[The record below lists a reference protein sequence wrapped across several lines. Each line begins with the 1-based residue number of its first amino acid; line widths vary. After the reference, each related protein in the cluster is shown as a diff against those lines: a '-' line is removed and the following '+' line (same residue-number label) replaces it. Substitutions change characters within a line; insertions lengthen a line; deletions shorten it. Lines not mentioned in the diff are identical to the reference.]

1 MRIAIVF
8 DCMYPHTTG
17 GGEKQYVEFAR
28 EFVKLGHRV
37 DYLTRRQWEGADPV
51 EEGVRAV
58 SITDGFPL
66 YDDAGVRRP
75 IGAVKFSAALFAHL
89 LRHRSSYDVVMV
101 SATPVLNVFA
111 ARLALSATRTRLVV
125 DWLEVW
131 TRRQWLEYSGPVV
144 GRVADFLQRL
154 AVRMSPLATGHS
166 QHTEDGA
173 LRNGLPPARF
183 LRSPGIIPPQPV
195 DVAPRLAVDATPGPV
210 LFVGRHIQDKRAQ
223 AIPPALKVARA
234 TVPDLTAVIGGRGP
248 ESDAVRAAIAESG
261 LDDAISMPGFV
272 DQDELGR
279 LMGRASML
287 LNPSRREGYGLV
299 VVEAAAHGTPS
310 VVVDDPTNAST
321 ELVQDGVN
329 GFKARSASAPDLA
342 EAMVKVIEG
351 GEELRRSTRAWYED
365 AIATKSIAATVRRM
379 AERLEAMVS

>member
-28 EFVKLGHRV
+28 EFVQLGHQV

-51 EEGVRAV
+51 DDGVRAV
-58 SITDGFPL
+58 AITGGFPL

-75 IGAVKFSAALFAHL
+75 IGALKFSLALFAHL
-89 LRHRSSYDVVMV
+89 VRHRSSYDVVMV

-111 ARLALSATRTRLVV
+111 GRAALAGTRTRLVV
-125 DWLEVW
+125 DWLEIW

-144 GRVADFLQRL
+144 GRVADVLQHL
-154 AVRMSPLATGHS
+154 AVRLSPLATGHS

-173 LRNGLPPARF
+173 RRNGLPAARF
-183 LRSPGIIPPQPV
+183 LRSPGIIPRQPTEV
-195 DVAPRLAVDATPGPV
+195 VPRLEVGDAPGPV
-210 LFVGRHIQDKRAQ
+210 LFVGRHIQDKRPQ
-223 AIPPALKVARA
+223 AIPPALKIARR
-234 TVPDLTAVIGGRGP
+234 TVPGLTAIIGGRGP
-248 ESDAVRAAIAESG
+248 ESEAVRVAIAEAG

-272 DQDELGR
+272 DEDELAR
-279 LMGRASML
+279 LMGKASML

-310 VVVDDPTNAST
+310 VVVDDPTNAAT
-321 ELVQDGVN
+321 ELVIDGVN
-329 GFKARSASAPDLA
+329 GFKASSATADDLA
-342 EAMVKVIEG
+342 AAMLRVIEG
-351 GEELRRSTRAWYED
+351 GADLRRSTRAWYED
-365 AIATKSIAATVRRM
+365 AISSKSIAATVRRL
-379 AERLEAMVS
+379 AEHLEG